1 VSRVIEGADGARSRY
16 VQAMAGRQLGLLDVD
31 ANEPAFDREFRG
43 IKRIPLA
50 HGAWLDYAQGW
61 LSGHAALFE
70 SLLRDSDWQTSEQ
83 HMYDRTVATPRLIA
97 ALPAERVPP
106 LLVSAQQTLSA
117 RYGQEL
123 ARVSLAL
130 YRDGRDSVAFHGDRI
145 ARELPSALVA
155 TLSVGAPRRFV
166 LRPHA
171 RMQQEHGPQKSLALN
186 LGWGDLLV
194 MGGTC
199 QRTWQHSIPKVSHAQ
214 PRIAI
219 MFRPVWEPV

>member
-1 VSRVIEGADGARSRY
+1 
-16 VQAMAGRQLGLLDVD
+16 MAGRQLGFLDCD
-31 ANEPAFDREFRG
+31 AREPGFDGEFRS
-43 IKRIPLA
+43 IKRMQLA

-61 LSGHAALFE
+61 LSGHADVFE
-70 SLLRDSDWQTSEQ
+70 RLLRDSDWQTSEQ

-97 ALPAERVPP
+97 SLPSDHVPP
-106 LLVSAQQTLSA
+106 LLEAARRVLSV

-123 ARVSLAL
+123 SRVSLAL

-145 ARELPSALVA
+145 ARELPNALVA
-155 TLSVGAPRRFV
+155 TISVGAPRRFV

-171 RMQQEHGPQKSLALN
+171 RMHSEQGPRKSLALN

-194 MGGTC
+194 MGGSC
-199 QRTWQHSIPKVSHAQ
+199 QRTWQHSIPKVSHAE

-219 MFRPVWEPV
+219 MFRPVWEPPA